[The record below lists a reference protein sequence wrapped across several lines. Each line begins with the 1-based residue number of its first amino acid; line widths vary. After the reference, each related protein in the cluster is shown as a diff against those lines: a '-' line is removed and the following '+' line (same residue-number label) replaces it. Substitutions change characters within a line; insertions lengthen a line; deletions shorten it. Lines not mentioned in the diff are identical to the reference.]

1 MKPVRLLP
9 AVAFLLAAAPLARA
23 GAQLVITEWNFETGS
38 TSGVNTSPA
47 TYVGTGTA
55 TSVGMTADGNGD
67 NSGLSSLAGTDG
79 TNNSSSNQTWKVRGN
94 NGWTPNAAIASQGA
108 QFAVST
114 SGYSNISASFDWYPS
129 TKGEA
134 DLAVEY
140 TLNGTTWIDAT
151 ASMLTLPTS
160 STLSL
165 KTNTSDSN
173 LITGAYISTSAGN
186 TWYNAIT
193 LNLSSIAGA
202 ANDPTFGLRLVNA
215 ATGADDVQASANSTE
230 ITYGSGGSGN
240 WSFDD
245 VTFTGIPIPEPSTYA
260 LILGAATLGLVL
272 LRRRVARA

>member
-55 TSVGMTADGNGD
+55 TSVGMNADGNGD

-165 KTNTSDSN
+165 KTNTS
-173 LITGAYISTSAGN
+173 AGN

-230 ITYGSGGSGN
+230 ITYGSSGSGN

-245 VTFTGIPIPEPSTYA
+245 VTFTGVPIPEPSTYA

-272 LRRRVARA
+272 LRRRAARA